1 MSVTLLQVAPFLGGA
16 GGIGTALGVYLTRRG
31 AVAERRV
38 REALVQDE
46 ILGHKGVQGVPDKR
60 GISERLGAIELIGNQ
75 NARELHPNGG
85 HSLADNVVET
95 RRLAELAVTAAAD
108 VAEKAAELKTKVEA
122 HALLDQEHWR
132 IITDHFI
139 ELPKEGKT

>member
-1 MSVTLLQVAPFLGGA
+1 MSLSILQIAPLLGGTS
-16 GGIGTALGVYLTRRG
+16 GVGTAIGVYLSRRG
-31 AVAERRV
+31 AVAERRI

-46 ILGHKGVQGVPDKR
+46 ILGHRGIQGVPDKR
-60 GISERLGAIELIGNQ
+60 GLSDRLATIELIGNQ

-85 HSLADNVVET
+85 HSLADNVTET
-95 RRLAELAVTAAAD
+95 RRLAEQAVDAAAAG
-108 VAEKAAELKTKVEA
+108 VKAAELKETVEA

-139 ELPKEGKT
+139 ELSKENT

>member
-1 MSVTLLQVAPFLGGA
+1 MSLSILQIAPLLGGT
-16 GGIGTALGVYLTRRG
+16 GGVGTAIGVYLSRRG
-31 AVAERRV
+31 AVAERRI

-46 ILGHKGVQGVPDKR
+46 ILGHRGILGVPDKR
-60 GISERLGAIELIGNQ
+60 GLSERLATIELIGNQ

-85 HSLADNVVET
+85 HSLADNVTET
-95 RRLAELAVTAAAD
+95 RRLAERALEAGATAAA
-108 VAEKAAELKTKVEA
+108 KAAELKETVEA

-139 ELPKEGKT
+139 ELPKENT

>member
-1 MSVTLLQVAPFLGGA
+1 MSLSILQIAPLLGGT
-16 GGIGTALGVYLTRRG
+16 GGVGTAIGVYLSRRG
-31 AVAERRV
+31 AVAERRI

-46 ILGHKGVQGVPDKR
+46 ILGHRGIQGVPDKR
-60 GISERLGAIELIGNQ
+60 GLSERLATIELIGNQ

-85 HSLADNVVET
+85 HSLADNVTET
-95 RRLAELAVTAAAD
+95 RRLAEQAVGTAAE
-108 VAEKAAELKTKVEA
+108 VAEQAAELKRTVEA

-139 ELPKEGKT
+139 EISKENT

>member
-1 MSVTLLQVAPFLGGA
+1 MSLSVLQIAPLLGGT
-16 GGIGTALGVYLTRRG
+16 GGVGTAIGVYLSRRG
-31 AVAERRV
+31 VVAERRV

-46 ILGHKGVQGVPDKR
+46 ILGHKGIQGVPDKR
-60 GISERLGAIELIGNQ
+60 GISERLATIELIGNQ

-85 HSLADNVVET
+85 HSLADNVTET
-95 RRLAELAVTAAAD
+95 RRLAERAVDTAVAAA
-108 VAEKAAELKTKVEA
+108 VKAAELKETVEA

-139 ELPKEGKT
+139 ELPKEHT